1 MRNNNPLEKYVQE
14 EGLPSSIEHESAVLG
29 VLLRDKTIL
38 EMLTEAGIDGKYFH
52 SPTMR
57 DTYLA
62 CRDLVDEGKDI
73 DILSVK
79 AYLKQKHADENV
91 LNALLDLSEIGGE
104 ILGFQIPTHID
115 GLLEYYQRR
124 EQAIQ
129 SIKTFE
135 ESYYGKFSVKRNENI
150 MSCLEPWNQI
160 QNMNIEIE
168 WVIER
173 HIPKGSIT
181 LVFGKGGIGKT
192 WLLLDMARCIGSGN
206 PFLGFESSKA
216 PVIFIDFENPLA
228 VLNIRTRKLGDA
240 ENVHFWRVNNDKMK
254 APKLDSKDWERYKS
268 LPEGAILIF
277 DTLRASQS
285 KDENASKEMG
295 MIMERL
301 KELRDSG
308 FTIILLHHTAKNS
321 DNVAK
326 GSTAIVDL
334 ADHILGLTRVK
345 KKNDGPEIVVD
356 DDDNDEDTI
365 YRFGVREKTRYE
377 PYHVYLTL
385 NPDRGFELAPD
396 PQEETLKRMHE
407 ILVKCGSM
415 KITLLIHSC
424 HSLGISKQKL
434 RKLVDIGRGR
444 YWDIENRPNE
454 KNAKYVIPKS
464 VF

>member
-135 ESYYGKFSVKRNENI
+135 ESYYGKFSIKRNENI

-173 HIPKGSIT
+173 HIPKGSIINT
-181 LVFGKGGIGKT
+181 A
-192 WLLLDMARCIGSGN
+192 W
-206 PFLGFESSKA
+206 SS
-216 PVIFIDFENPLA
+216 E
-228 VLNIRTRKLGDA
+228 
-240 ENVHFWRVNNDKMK
+240 
-254 APKLDSKDWERYKS
+254 Y
-268 LPEGAILIF
+268 
-277 DTLRASQS
+277 
-285 KDENASKEMG
+285 
-295 MIMERL
+295 
-301 KELRDSG
+301 
-308 FTIILLHHTAKNS
+308 
-321 DNVAK
+321 
-326 GSTAIVDL
+326 
-334 ADHILGLTRVK
+334 
-345 KKNDGPEIVVD
+345 
-356 DDDNDEDTI
+356 
-365 YRFGVREKTRYE
+365 
-377 PYHVYLTL
+377 
-385 NPDRGFELAPD
+385 
-396 PQEETLKRMHE
+396 
-407 ILVKCGSM
+407 
-415 KITLLIHSC
+415 
-424 HSLGISKQKL
+424 
-434 RKLVDIGRGR
+434 
-444 YWDIENRPNE
+444 
-454 KNAKYVIPKS
+454 
-464 VF
+464 